1 MSNKT
6 ELSGD
11 QTAGSPDYEK
21 LARFL
26 IEPFLENP
34 QSLSL
39 NSEINPQSKKI
50 WLRVAFD
57 KDDRGKVFGRGGH
70 NIQAIRTAIQTAAS
84 AHDES
89 VFLDIY
95 SDEPPPSDDSGRRER
110 SSSGSSNNHKRKS
123 LPKPAPKIVKK
134 LTSDN

>member
-1 MSNKT
+1 MPNKT
-6 ELSGD
+6 KLSGD
-11 QTAGSPDYEK
+11 QIAGSPDYEQ

-39 NSEINPQSKKI
+39 NSETNSQRKKI

-57 KDDRGKVFGRGGH
+57 QSDRGKVFGRGGR
-70 NIQAIRTAIQTAAS
+70 NIQAIRTTIQTAAS
-84 AHDES
+84 AHDQS

-95 SDEPPPSDDSGRRER
+95 SDEQPQSDDSGRRTR
-110 SSSGSSNNHKRKS
+110 SSSNGSKNHRRRGIS
-123 LPKPAPKIVKK
+123 KPAPKIAKK
-134 LTSDN
+134 

>member
-1 MSNKT
+1 MPNKT

-11 QTAGSPDYEK
+11 QKVESPDYEK

-39 NSEINPQSKKI
+39 NSEVNPQSKKI

-57 KDDRGKVFGRGGH
+57 KSDRGKVFGRGGR
-70 NIQAIRTAIQTAAS
+70 NIQAIRTTIQTAAS
-84 AHDES
+84 AHGET

-95 SDEPPPSDDSGRRER
+95 SDEPPQSDDSNRRER
-110 SSSGSSNNHKRKS
+110 SASGN
-123 LPKPAPKIVKK
+123 
-134 LTSDN
+134 